1 VKPTVNRKSQGA
13 GRLNHNSPGLKS
25 FQTCFT
31 LAPHESSQQY
41 QAHFEREEQPMK
53 TPLDSIV
60 GTLISGLILTVILY
74 FFVVN
79 FLVKT
84 TV

>member
-1 VKPTVNRKSQGA
+1 
-13 GRLNHNSPGLKS
+13 
-25 FQTCFT
+25 
-31 LAPHESSQQY
+31 
-41 QAHFEREEQPMK
+41 MK

-84 TV
+84 AV

>member
-1 VKPTVNRKSQGA
+1 
-13 GRLNHNSPGLKS
+13 
-25 FQTCFT
+25 
-31 LAPHESSQQY
+31 
-41 QAHFEREEQPMK
+41 MK

-79 FLVKT
+79 FLIKT
-84 TV
+84 GV

>member
-1 VKPTVNRKSQGA
+1 
-13 GRLNHNSPGLKS
+13 
-25 FQTCFT
+25 
-31 LAPHESSQQY
+31 
-41 QAHFEREEQPMK
+41 MK

-60 GTLISGLILTVILY
+60 GTLISGLVLTVILY

-84 TV
+84 AV

>member
-1 VKPTVNRKSQGA
+1 
-13 GRLNHNSPGLKS
+13 
-25 FQTCFT
+25 
-31 LAPHESSQQY
+31 
-41 QAHFEREEQPMK
+41 MK

-60 GTLISGLILTVILY
+60 GTLISGLVLTVILY